1 MAEANTHNGPS
12 HNGNGRGPTKA
23 EAVSAPPK
31 HGGALRRFWAG
42 LWALLRQRCPRC
54 RVGRMFRGSITM
66 NDPCPVCG
74 LLFQREEGYFL
85 GAMYFGYFLS
95 AALMTAFF
103 FGLTALLPNWS
114 SVVVAL
120 LAIGL
125 YLPFIPAVFRYS
137 RVPCL

>member
-12 HNGNGRGPTKA
+12 HNGNGRGPAKA

-85 GAMYFGYFLS
+85 GALYVSYALS
-95 AALMTAFF
+95 SILLIAFYVAAYN
-103 FGLTALLPNWS
+103 LLPGWDS
-114 SVVVAL
+114 IPLAL
-120 LAIGL
+120 LAVVL
-125 YLPFIPAVFRYS
+125 YL
-137 RVPCL
+137 